1 MILLPARIV
10 RASAL
15 TAALGLVPPCALR
28 TMHTKRPRP
37 PPCPIK
43 LARRE
48 ADLNEGRFTRRI
60 LTLSNDEALVSELN
74 SIAKEEHA
82 DFKPSHVLELLK
94 LTKRHRGANSY
105 LYLTTF
111 VELFDLPILFSK
123 EPRYQKL
130 KDDAKVFLAFMR
142 AQNMQ
147 FSLTPIL
154 LEMFMDPLL
163 RTKKKSNVKEA
174 RLALANLQL
183 CPFATKWRTFTP
195 NQADA
200 LRAHGGFTQGH
211 ELWALMAASSVSRA
225 APVERFEWT
234 KRVRAILADPHLSHP
249 SVQRGQ
255 YGEEGLPTALFLLE
269 VLLNGNQTDGE
280 FVLAARYAGL
290 WVPVIEKLWASYTS
304 AKPHSLHST
313 EIQVCRQ
320 ASLQLMTAFRHG
332 SIVGKKLKG
341 NPIGSLPASVEGT
354 SSIAQTNKQYEAW
367 TSSLQMSDHQ
377 ENESVTPE
385 EMESF
390 LTLRKRCEIV
400 YNRMVELKR
409 ERIEVEETAG
419 EKERRLQK
427 EKQRA
432 KKRAKKQEE

>member
-15 TAALGLVPPCALR
+15 TATSGLFHPCASR
-28 TMHTKRPRP
+28 TMYTKRPRP

-48 ADLNEGRFTRRI
+48 ADLDAGRFTRRI
-60 LTLSNDEALVSELN
+60 LTLSNDAALVSELN

-82 DFKPSHVLELLK
+82 DFTPSNVLELLK
-94 LTKRHRGANSY
+94 LTKRHQGAHSA

-111 VELFDLPILFSK
+111 VELFDLPLLFSK
-123 EPRYQKL
+123 EPRHQKL
-130 KDDAKVFLAFMR
+130 KEDAKVFLAFMR

-147 FSLTPIL
+147 FNMTPIL
-154 LEMFMDPLL
+154 LEQFMVPLL

-174 RLALANLQL
+174 KAALANLQL

-195 NQADA
+195 EQASA

-211 ELWALMAASSVSRA
+211 ELWSLMAASSVSRA
-225 APVERFEWT
+225 APIERFEWT
-234 KRVRAILADPHLSHP
+234 KRVRAMLADPHLSHP

-269 VLLNGNQTDGE
+269 VLLNGNQTDGQYI
-280 FVLAARYAGL
+280 LAARYAGV

-304 AKPHSLHST
+304 AGPHSLHST

-320 ASLQLMTAFRHG
+320 AALHLMTAFRQG

-341 NPIGSLPASVEGT
+341 APIGGIQPPVEG
-354 SSIAQTNKQYEAW
+354 SSSVVQTNQQYNAW
-367 TSSLQMSDHQ
+367 TSPLQMSDHQ
-377 ENESVTPE
+377 NNESVTSE

-390 LTLRKRCEIV
+390 LKLRKRCEVV
-400 YNRMVELKR
+400 YNRMIELKR
-409 ERIEVEETAG
+409 ERMLVEETAD
-419 EKERRLQK
+419 EKGKRLQK

-432 KKRAKKQEE
+432 KKRAKKQDE